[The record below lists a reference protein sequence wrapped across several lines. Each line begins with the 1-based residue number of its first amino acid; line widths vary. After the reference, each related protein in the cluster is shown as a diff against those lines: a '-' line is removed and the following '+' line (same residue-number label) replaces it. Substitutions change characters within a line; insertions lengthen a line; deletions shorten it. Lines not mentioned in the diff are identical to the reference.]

1 MKNTEF
7 DKIIP
12 VDIKDEMKNCYI
24 DYAMSVIVARAL
36 PDVRDGLKPVH
47 RRILYAMDELNLSP
61 DKQYRKSARIVG
73 DTMGK
78 YHPHGDASIYDAMVR
93 LAQNFN
99 TRYPLVDG
107 HGNFGNVDGDS
118 AAAMRYT
125 EARMSKL
132 TMYMLS
138 DIDKETVDFRPNFD
152 ESIEEPTV
160 LPARY
165 PNLLVNGSSGI
176 AVGMATNIPP
186 HNMGEVID
194 AVIKIIDNYTGDNET
209 NEKKETEIEDL
220 MEIVVGPDFPTGG
233 QILGRY
239 GIEQAYRTGKGKV
252 KIRAKTEIEEMSAGK
267 TAIIITEIPYQVNKS
282 KLIEKIAELVKLKKV
297 DGITGIRDESD
308 RDGMRIVIELRR
320 DVNANIIL
328 NQLYK
333 FSQLQDT
340 FSINMLALIN
350 GEPHVFNLKEMLEA
364 YLDHQKQVITRRTE
378 FELDKAQARAHII
391 EGFLIVLGA
400 DKIDLVINLIR
411 NSKTVAEAKEKLMEK
426 IGLSEIQA
434 QAIMDMRL
442 RVLTGLEHDKLTQ
455 EFNELRD
462 KIAYL
467 KSLLEH
473 EDQLLKVIKEELIVV
488 REKFTDPRRSELSL
502 LDDEI
507 DIEDLIDEEEV
518 VVTITHFG
526 YIKRIPLV
534 TYKEQ
539 KRGGRGVI
547 GVNTIEEDFIEK
559 LFTTSNL
566 DFIMF
571 FTNKGRA
578 YKIKAYKIPEAS
590 RTARG
595 LAIVNLLHLNVDEKI
610 SAVFP
615 VKQNEHERYLTMIT
629 KKGLIK
635 KTNITAFNNIKKGG
649 IIALT
654 MQDADE
660 LVGVYETTDQ
670 DKIIIATKKGL
681 GIMFEGKNI
690 RPTGRTAKG
699 VRAINLSKEDY
710 VISATIPKEG
720 EQILIATKN
729 GIGKR
734 TRIDEFKSQ
743 RRGGKG
749 LIIYKVDDKTGDVV
763 AITSVSDSNGLLM
776 ITSEGV
782 IIRIKVSQI
791 SSLGRYAKG
800 VKLINLTDGI
810 HVVCM
815 EKVAEF
821 IEEPEELEELEEL
834 QEEVIEKLPNE
845 ILDNI
850 TNELIEAEIVV
861 EVLEPPKE

>member
-1 MKNTEF
+1 MEF
-7 DKIIP
+7 DKIVP

-24 DYAMSVIVARAL
+24 DYAMSVIISRAL

-93 LAQNFN
+93 LAQDFS

-107 HGNFGNVDGDS
+107 HGNFGNIDGDS

-132 TMYMLS
+132 TMHMLN

-194 AVIKIIDNYTGDNET
+194 AVIRIIDNYVGNNAEH
-209 NEKKETEIEDL
+209 ELRETEISEL
-220 MEIVVGPDFPTGG
+220 MEIITGPDFPTGG
-233 QILGRY
+233 QILGKY
-239 GIEQAYRTGKGKV
+239 GIEQAYRTGKGKL
-252 KIRAKTEIEEMSAGK
+252 KIRAKAEIEEAHAGK
-267 TAIIITEIPYQVNKS
+267 SAIIVTEIPYQVNKS
-282 KLIEKIAELVKLKKV
+282 KLIEKIAELVKLKKIE
-297 DGITGIRDESD
+297 GITGIRDESD

-320 DVNANIIL
+320 DINPNVVL

-333 FSQLQDT
+333 YSQLQDT
-340 FSINMLALIN
+340 FSINMLALTN
-350 GEPHVFNLKEMLEA
+350 GEPYVFNLKEMLMA
-364 YLDHQKQVITRRTE
+364 YLEHQKQVITRRTE
-378 FELDKAQARAHII
+378 FELNKAEARAHII
-391 EGFLIVLGA
+391 DGLLIALN
-400 DKIDLVINLIR
+400 KIDIIIDLIK
-411 NSKTVAEAKEKLMEK
+411 NSKTVAQAKEKLINE
-426 IGLSEIQA
+426 INLTDIQA
-434 QAIMDMRL
+434 QAIVDMRL
-442 RVLTGLEHDKLTQ
+442 KSLTGLEYEKLEQ
-455 EFNELRD
+455 EFQELKE

-467 KSLLEH
+467 KSLLEN
-473 EDQLLKVIKEELIVV
+473 ENMLLQVIKDELFVI
-488 REKFTDPRRSELSL
+488 REKFFDPRRSEITP

-507 DIEDLIDEEEV
+507 DIEDLIEEEEV

-578 YKIKAYKIPEAS
+578 YKIKAYKIPSAG

-595 LAIVNLLHLNVDEKI
+595 LAIVNLLELDADEKI

-615 VKQNEHERYLTMIT
+615 VKENENECYLTMVT

-635 KTNITAFNNIKKGG
+635 KTNINAFNKIKRGG

-654 MQDADE
+654 MQDGDE
-660 LVGVYETTDQ
+660 LIGVYETTDQ

-690 RPTGRTAKG
+690 RPTGRTARG
-699 VRAINLSKEDY
+699 VRAINLSTDDF

-734 TRIDEFKSQ
+734 TRIDELKSQ

-763 AITSVSDSNGLLM
+763 AITSVSNSQGLLM
-776 ITSEGV
+776 ITSEGI
-782 IIRIKVSQI
+782 IIRIKVNQI
-791 SSLGRYAKG
+791 STLGRYAKG
-800 VKLINLTDGI
+800 VKLINLNEGI
-810 HVVCM
+810 HVVCV
-815 EKVAEF
+815 EKVSEF
-821 IEEPEELEELEEL
+821 SEEVEEEL
-834 QEEVIEKLPNE
+834 QQEIPDNIPHELSVE
-845 ILDNI
+845 ILENSR
-850 TNELIEAEIVV
+850 E
-861 EVLEPPKE
+861 